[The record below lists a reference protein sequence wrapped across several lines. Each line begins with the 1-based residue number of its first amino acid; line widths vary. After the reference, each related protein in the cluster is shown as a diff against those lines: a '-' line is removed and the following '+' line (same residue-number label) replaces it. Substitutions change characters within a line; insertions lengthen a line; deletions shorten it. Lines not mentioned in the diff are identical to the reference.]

1 MLRDLIPAKYRRA
14 VYSVL
19 GTVIALEGIFD
30 LVPEGA
36 QTKILQALRGTLAQL
51 HVKTSLRALE
61 LELARQVR
69 LLLEH
74 GILF

>member
-1 MLRDLIPAKYRRA
+1 M

-36 QTKILQALRGTLAQL
+36 QTKILQALAVLGFGLAASNTN
-51 HVKTSLRALE
+51 KTTDE
-61 LELARQVR
+61 V
-69 LLLEH
+69 
-74 GILF
+74 

>member
-1 MLRDLIPAKYRRA
+1 MLRDLIPAKYRKA

-36 QTKILQALRGTLAQL
+36 QTKILEALAVLGFGLAASNTN
-51 HVKTSLRALE
+51 KTTDE
-61 LELARQVR
+61 V
-69 LLLEH
+69 
-74 GILF
+74 